1 MSEVQSLA
9 THHWTAHRQL
19 VSPGPGWQQ
28 SPDTQKL
35 VTARH
40 DSFPRHAVCGPVEL
54 PPPGVLAA
62 STNMKSKFDSGRA
75 QGCGCGEPSV
85 AESLLAASSGTQG
98 PGRHTQQ

>member
-1 MSEVQSLA
+1 MSEAQSLA

-40 DSFPRHAVCGPVEL
+40 DSFPPVCVETCGAA
-54 PPPGVLAA
+54 PSLATA
-62 STNMKSKFDSGRA
+62 NMKSKFDSG
-75 QGCGCGEPSV
+75 
-85 AESLLAASSGTQG
+85 SGG
-98 PGRHTQQ
+98 